1 MAEKTSF
8 LIYKDIFDEVQ
19 LLTIEQRGLLFTA
32 LFEYAISRNEL
43 QTNDLALKIIFSTMR
58 KAIDRDTKN
67 YERKCQVNRDNRN
80 KGSTNVDDRQQSS
93 TTATDKDMDKDME
106 NDMENVPDNESEP
119 DNDFSPNGGAS
130 TSTDYQSV
138 VDLFNSICVSLP
150 KVQKLTE
157 KRKMKLKTLMKTYSR
172 DDIATVFRKT
182 ESSDFLTGKVK
193 EFKATFD
200 WLIEVS
206 NFVKVHEGNYDNRK
220 AQQDADKYFD
230 HSLDDLFH

>member
-93 TTATDKDMDKDME
+93 TTATDKDME
-106 NDMENVPDNESEP
+106 NDMESEP

-130 TSTDYQSV
+130 TSTDYQSIV
-138 VDLFNSICVSLP
+138 NLFNSTCLSLP
-150 KVQKLTE
+150 KVQKLTD
-157 KRKMKLKTLMKTYSR
+157 KRKKKIKVLLKSYSI
-172 DDIATVFRKT
+172 DDIASAFTKA
-182 ESSDFLTGKVK
+182 ENSDFLKGNINS
-193 EFKATFD
+193 FQATFD
-200 WLIEVS
+200 WLIES
-206 NFVKVHEGNYDNRK
+206 GNFIKVLEGNYDNRNK
-220 AQQDADKYFD
+220 KQDTDMYYSND
-230 HSLDDLFH
+230 LDDLF

>member
-106 NDMENVPDNESEP
+106 NDMENEPDNESEP

-130 TSTDYQSV
+130 TSTDYQSIV
-138 VDLFNSICVSLP
+138 NLFNSTCLSLP
-150 KVQKLTE
+150 KVQKLTD
-157 KRKMKLKTLMKTYSR
+157 KRKKKIKVLLKSYSI
-172 DDIATVFRKT
+172 DDIASAFTKA
-182 ESSDFLTGKVK
+182 ENSDFLKGNINS
-193 EFKATFD
+193 FQATFD
-200 WLIEVS
+200 WLIES
-206 NFVKVHEGNYDNRK
+206 GNFIKVLEGNYDNRNK
-220 AQQDADKYFD
+220 KQDTDMYYSND
-230 HSLDDLFH
+230 LDDLF

>member
-93 TTATDKDMDKDME
+93 TTATDKDME
-106 NDMENVPDNESEP
+106 NDMENEPNNESEP

-130 TSTDYQSV
+130 TSTDYQSIV
-138 VDLFNSICVSLP
+138 NLFNSTCLSLP
-150 KVQKLTE
+150 KVQKLTD
-157 KRKMKLKTLMKTYSR
+157 KRKKKIKVLLKSYSI
-172 DDIATVFRKT
+172 DDIASAFTKA
-182 ESSDFLTGKVK
+182 ENSDFLKGNINS
-193 EFKATFD
+193 FQATFD
-200 WLIEVS
+200 WLIES
-206 NFVKVHEGNYDNRK
+206 GNFIKVLEGNYDNRNK
-220 AQQDADKYFD
+220 KQDADMYYSND
-230 HSLDDLFH
+230 LDDLF